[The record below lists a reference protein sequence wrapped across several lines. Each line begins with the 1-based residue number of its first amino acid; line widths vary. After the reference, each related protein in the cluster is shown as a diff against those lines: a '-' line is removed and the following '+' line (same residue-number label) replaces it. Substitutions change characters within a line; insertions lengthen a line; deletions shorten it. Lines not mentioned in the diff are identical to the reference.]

1 MQKKVVDWLCD
12 LQSQRGI
19 FKAEER
25 SLYEYAYRLLLSRIF
40 IYSIIIALGIITGNW
55 LEMFSFLLPFVFL
68 RQYVGGIHLN
78 KVASCIITSSS
89 IVLFNTQYLAVKPIL
104 TVPTIVFWLVAGGII
119 YLLAPVDNS
128 SKVLDEA
135 EMHIY
140 GKKAKIIFMIEC
152 IVAFGLYFTQYY
164 IITKGIAMAHII
176 LAFGLILGETKNFLN
191 ASKLKL
197 TPANKTQEYSIKKRI
212 KEEHE
217 DKKWKENDFLI

>member
-1 MQKKVVDWLCD
+1 MRKKIIDQFFT

-19 FKAEER
+19 LGEKER
-25 SLYEYAYRLLLSRIF
+25 RLYTYAYSLLLNKIA
-40 IYSIIIALGIITGNW
+40 IYAVIAIIGIITGNW

-78 KVASCIITSSS
+78 KVASCIIASGS

-104 TVPTIVFWLVAGGII
+104 AVPTIVFWLVAGGII
-119 YLLAPVDNS
+119 CMLAPVDNS

-191 ASKLKL
+191 ASKRKL

-217 DKKWKENDFLI
+217 NKEWKENDFLI